1 MDKIASPAELT
12 AELRRLLAYAGGREP
27 SRAKVAESL
36 HELADRLAAKAPAKL
51 KGKKLDNAIS
61 KAYYQHGDR
70 IQVNIMDLGKIH
82 DAAKKAYE
90 AASTVEEAD
99 KALDDAM
106 KAAIAKY
113 RTN

>member
-12 AELRRLLAYAGGREP
+12 AELRRLLAYAGEPEP

-51 KGKKLDNAIS
+51 KGKKLDKAIEA
-61 KAYYQHGDR
+61 AYYRHGSG
-70 IQVNIMDLGKIH
+70 IQINMMSIPKIFREGQ
-82 DAAKKAYE
+82 AAYE
-90 AASTVEEAD
+90 GAATHEEGE
-99 KALDDAM
+99 KAIDEAM
-106 KAAIAKY
+106 KEAVKKY